1 MSTRQDYLNIA
12 NIANEMYKKNEL
24 RNELLRTSK
33 NRLKINVTI
42 GNTSYTFGSADYEFD
57 NLCEIIEGIDVDTEW
72 GDCVL

>member
-1 MSTRQDYLNIA
+1 MSTRQDYLNIT

-42 GNTSYTFGSADYEFD
+42 GNASYTFGSADYEFD
-57 NLCEIIEGIDVDTEW
+57 NLCETIEGIDVDTEW

>member
-42 GNTSYTFGSADYEFD
+42 GNASYTFGSGDYEFD
-57 NLCEIIEGIDVDTEW
+57 NLCETIEGIDVDTEW

>member
-57 NLCEIIEGIDVDTEW
+57 NLCETIEGIDVDTEW

>member
-1 MSTRQDYLNIA
+1 MSTRQDYLNIS

-42 GNTSYTFGSADYEFD
+42 GNASYTFGSGDYEFD
-57 NLCEIIEGIDVDTEW
+57 NLCEIIRDIDVDEEW
-72 GDCVL
+72 GDYEF

>member
-33 NRLKINVTI
+33 NRLKINITI
-42 GNTSYTFGSADYEFD
+42 GNASYTFGSGDYEFD
-57 NLCEIIEGIDVDTEW
+57 NLCETIEGIDVDTEW